1 MRQRLLLD
9 QNWRFALGHAG
20 DVSRDFDF
28 ARSRYLIK
36 AGEAKG
42 AANLDFDDSAWQ
54 QVDVPHDWAIDLPFD
69 PAGDKDLLDHGYH
82 AIGPDHPESSV
93 GWYRKSFD
101 LPASDNG
108 RRISIEFDGVF
119 RDSSVFVNGHYLGR
133 HASGYTPFRYDISDI
148 ANYGGRNVV
157 VVRVDASLFEGW
169 WYEGA
174 GIYRHVWLVKTEPL
188 HVAPN
193 GTTVTTK
200 VGKASAEVTVRTT
213 VVNDSEDAVTFKL
226 ITRCHPE
233 GSYATR
239 GISGSRVASVPRSLG
254 RQGSLGMTRARSV
267 RVKAW
272 SSVDIVQKLA
282 VKNPKLW
289 SPDEPNL
296 YLLRCTITLG
306 RRVLDTYDTTFGI
319 RTLRWDANK
328 GFFLNGKPL
337 KIKGFANHEDHAAVG
352 VAVPDA
358 LHELRLRKLKE
369 TGCNAYR
376 AAHNCATP
384 AVLDACDRLGLLV
397 MAETRQAGSNPEALD
412 NLQRMIVRDRNHPSI
427 ILWSIGNEEHTIQW
441 KPVGERIGRS
451 MKRLIRKLDPTR
463 MVTAAMHDRSSAEGF
478 MNVVDVHGWNYTR
491 VGNIED
497 FRRNNPKRPIVG
509 SEESSVMTTRGVY
522 ADDAARGYCSAYDI
536 KTPKWGLTAEA
547 WWTYFAQRP
556 WLAGGFAWTGFD
568 HRGEPIA
575 YKWPNVISHFG
586 VMDLCGFPKDNF
598 YYYQSWWHDPRERT
612 VLHLFPHWN
621 WRGREG
627 EEIDVRAFSN
637 CDEVELFVSN
647 RSHGRRPVVR
657 NAHVAWKVPFE
668 PGRIEA
674 IGYRDGK
681 RAAHHVR
688 ETTDGPAAIVL
699 TADHLGDVLNVT
711 AAVHDAAGRAV
722 PTSDNLIAF
731 TVTGPA
737 KILGVG
743 NGDPS
748 SHDPDR
754 AAQRKLFNGLAACTV
769 QCTDDAGEVIVT
781 ATSPG
786 LRGGRV
792 AVRVG

>member
-1 MRQRLLLD
+1 MRERLCLD
-9 QNWRFALGHAG
+9 QNWRFALGHAT
-20 DVSRDFDF
+20 DRARDFEF

-42 AANLDFDDSAWQ
+42 AAASDFDDSAWRQ
-54 QVDVPHDWAIDLPFD
+54 IDLPHDWAIELPYD

-82 AIGPDHPESSV
+82 AIGPDHPENSV
-93 GWYRKSFD
+93 GWYRRAFD
-101 LPASDNG
+101 LPASDDG
-108 RRISIEFDGVF
+108 RRISLEFDGVF
-119 RDSSVFVNGHYLGR
+119 RDSTVFVNGHYLGR
-133 HASGYTPFRYDISDI
+133 HASGYTPFRYDITDI

-174 GIYRHVWLVKTEPL
+174 GIYRHVWLVKTDSL
-188 HVAPN
+188 HVAPD
-193 GTTVTTK
+193 GTFVTTEVRK
-200 VGKASAEVTVRTT
+200 DSATVTVRTCIR
-213 VVNDSEDAVTFKL
+213 NDDD
-226 ITRCHPE
+226 
-233 GSYATR
+233 
-239 GISGSRVASVPRSLG
+239 VPRSFRLITSIHDLNDDRRTLRWRG
-254 RQGSLGMTRARSV
+254 PMTRSKRIKLSPRSEIELQQNL
-267 RVKAW
+267 RLTK
-272 SSVDIVQKLA
+272 
-282 VKNPKLW
+282 PKLW
-289 SPDEPNL
+289 SCDTPHL
-296 YLLRCTITLG
+296 YRLQTTLESG
-306 RRVLDTYDTTFGI
+306 SKPIDSYQTSFGV
-319 RTLRWDANK
+319 RTLKWHANR

-497 FRRNNPKRPIVG
+497 FRKNNPKRPIVG

-522 ADDAARGYCSAYDI
+522 ADDPERGYCAAYDI
-536 KTPKWGLTAEA
+536 KTPKWGLSAEA
-547 WWTYFAQRP
+547 WWTYYAARP

-598 YYYQSWWHDPRERT
+598 HYYQAWWSDPRERT
-612 VLHLFPHWN
+612 VLHLFPHWS

-627 EEIDVRAFSN
+627 EQVDVRCFSN
-637 CDEVELFVSN
+637 CDEIELLLNN
-647 RSHGRRPVVR
+647 RSHGRQSVVC
-657 NAHVAWKVPFE
+657 NSHVAWKVPFE
-668 PGRIEA
+668 AGKLEA

-681 RAAHHVR
+681 CVASMIR
-688 ETTDGPAAIVL
+688 ETTGEPVAIVL
-699 TADHLGDVLNVT
+699 TCEQVGDIINVT
-711 AAVHDAAGRAV
+711 AAVHDGAGRAV
-722 PTSDNLIAF
+722 PTADNLITF
-731 TVTGPA
+731 EIRGRA
-737 KILGVG
+737 KLLGVG

-748 SHDPDR
+748 CHEPEKLSKR
-754 AAQRKLFNGLAACTV
+754 RLFNGVAACIV
-769 QCTDDAGEVIVT
+769 QSDSEAEEIIIT
-781 ATSPG
+781 ATSTG
-786 LRGGRV
+786 LTTGRLWV
-792 AVRVG
+792 HVNERHLARRIR

>member
-1 MRQRLLLD
+1 
-9 QNWRFALGHAG
+9 
-20 DVSRDFDF
+20 
-28 ARSRYLIK
+28 
-36 AGEAKG
+36 
-42 AANLDFDDSAWQ
+42 
-54 QVDVPHDWAIDLPFD
+54 
-69 PAGDKDLLDHGYH
+69 
-82 AIGPDHPESSV
+82 
-93 GWYRKSFD
+93 
-101 LPASDNG
+101 
-108 RRISIEFDGVF
+108 
-119 RDSSVFVNGHYLGR
+119 
-133 HASGYTPFRYDISDI
+133 
-148 ANYGGRNVV
+148 
-157 VVRVDASLFEGW
+157 
-169 WYEGA
+169 
-174 GIYRHVWLVKTEPL
+174 
-188 HVAPN
+188 
-193 GTTVTTK
+193 
-200 VGKASAEVTVRTT
+200 
-213 VVNDSEDAVTFKL
+213 
-226 ITRCHPE
+226 
-233 GSYATR
+233 
-239 GISGSRVASVPRSLG
+239 
-254 RQGSLGMTRARSV
+254 
-267 RVKAW
+267 VKAW

-289 SPDEPNL
+289 SLDEPNL
-296 YLLRCTITLG
+296 YLLRCTITRG

-384 AVLDACDRLGLLV
+384 AVLDACDRLGILV
-397 MAETRQAGSNPEALD
+397 MAETRQAGSNPEALE

-451 MKRLIRKLDPTR
+451 MKRLIRKLDRTR
-463 MVTAAMHDRSSAEGF
+463 MVTGAMHDRSSADGF

-491 VGNIED
+491 VGSIEE
-497 FRRNNPKRPIVG
+497 FRKANPKRPIVG

-522 ADDAARGYCSAYDI
+522 ADDAERGYCAAYDV
-536 KTPKWGLTAEA
+536 KTPKWGLSAEA
-547 WWTYFAQRP
+547 WWTYFAARP

-575 YKWPNVISHFG
+575 YKWPNVVSHFG

-598 YYYQSWWHDPRERT
+598 YYYQAWWSDPRERT

-621 WRGREG
+621 WHGRDG
-627 EEIDVRAFSN
+627 AEIDVRCFSN
-637 CDEVELFVSN
+637 CEAVELLVN
-647 RSHGRRPVVR
+647 NHSHGCQSVFP
-657 NAHVAWKVPFE
+657 NSHVAWKVPFE

-674 IGYRDGK
+674 IGFRAGK
-681 RAAHHVR
+681 QLARQVR
-688 ETTDGPAAIVL
+688 ETTDDPAAIVL
-699 TADHLGDVLNVT
+699 TAEHLDDIINVT
-711 AAVHDAAGRAV
+711 VAAHDAASRAV
-722 PTSDNLIAF
+722 TTADNLISFA
-731 TVTGPA
+731 VTGPA

-748 SHDPDR
+748 SHEPDR
-754 AAQRKLFNGLAACTV
+754 ADKRKLFNGLAACIV
-769 QCTDDAGEVIVT
+769 QCTGDASEIVVT

-792 AVRVG
+792 AVRVER